1 MQVATVGLDLAK
13 NVFQVHGVNAHG
25 KVVLRKQLRRDQVA
39 AFTHT
44 LLPLGRDWYCH
55 LLRGY
60 CPELAR
66 KHRELL
72 RHQSWRR
79 IARNVFDDEVVA
91 ASVRLEAV
99 AFGPHRAA
107 GNDQISRVRN
117 QDAVADP
124 GLRLKVLAALHYL
137 DDVPH
142 GIPSICSGLRFL

>member
-79 IARNVFDDEVVA
+79 VAWKVCDDEVVT
-91 ASVRLEAV
+91 ASARFEAV
-99 AFGPHRAA
+99 AFSQQPIDNNRHRLCRLDAIA
-107 GNDQISRVRN
+107 VRIV
-117 QDAVADP
+117 AVAVVQKQ
-124 GLRLKVLAALHYL
+124 GGTGHSL
-137 DDVPH
+137 
-142 GIPSICSGLRFL
+142 